1 MSLSNEWTEWHLT
14 PAGWVRGTEKEDFR
28 TIEREPPPDR
38 VKTVV
43 WKEKLSSIYSK
54 PDRGH
59 SETWSSQDK
68 AAVARFQTKFGPAPS
83 NL

>member
-14 PAGWVRGTEKEDFR
+14 QAGWVRGTEKEDFR
-28 TIEREPPPDR
+28 TITREPPPDR

-43 WKEKLSSIYSK
+43 WKERLSSVYST
-54 PDRGH
+54 PERGH
-59 SETWSSQDK
+59 NKTWSSQDK
-68 AAVARFQTKFGPAPS
+68 AAVARLEAEFGPPPS